1 LDRIGL
7 DDSKANKLSFG
18 LGPDLRAA
26 RLDLLPEKQ
35 SHPPFG
41 FLFLVSAR
49 PCSLNIMRL
58 VNFIG
63 WSGKASVFRVY
74 QWQHLK

>member
-18 LGPDLRAA
+18 LGPDLPAT

-35 SHPPFG
+35 SHPLIL
-41 FLFLVSAR
+41 FLFPVR
-49 PCSLNIMRL
+49 PSSLNIMRL
-58 VNFIG
+58 VNFIRR
-63 WSGKASVFRVY
+63 SAKAFVFRVY